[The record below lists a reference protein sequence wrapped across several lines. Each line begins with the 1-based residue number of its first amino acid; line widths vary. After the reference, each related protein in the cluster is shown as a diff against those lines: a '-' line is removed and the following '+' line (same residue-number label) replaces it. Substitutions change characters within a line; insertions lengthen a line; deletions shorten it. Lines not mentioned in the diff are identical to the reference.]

1 MLWTRPSTRCFAVY
15 DGEAANRVAR
25 RQATGN
31 VMIQDDDNEPLC
43 QSSALTQRV
52 GRLMAAALVA
62 LTFAHPAAVFAQSG
76 VPGLVVT
83 TTAPPPGP
91 SMAAPPPAAPA
102 PSAPAAKP
110 KPKPSA
116 KKEAAAATGSL
127 NDGGPAAQGIVA
139 LVNDEPI
146 TAYEL
151 HQRAQFMTL
160 TSDFGERAKANMKA
174 IAENPKTSERMQE
187 ILKETIAANPGKSRE
202 QVIAAFEERKKA
214 FVVSLQQ
221 QAVASAKSSMLP
233 GLKKKALDEL
243 IEERLKLQ
251 EAKKTSVTITDDE
264 VEKSFKGVAERNK
277 MTADQFVA
285 HIKAQGADASVMKA
299 RFKASF
305 AWREVIRR
313 RFGHQIN
320 VSSRDVDRIAAA
332 ATSTDG
338 DVVELQLHK
347 IALGTTGKSDQTIL
361 AQSYTEAET
370 LRQKFTGCKNT
381 AALVKGNPNARF
393 EDLGFRKASTLA
405 EPTKSILLSA
415 SNGEM
420 VPAILTGT
428 GAELYAVCGRRTA
441 KVDDQKRQAA
451 ENELQ
456 MKEFERL
463 AQRHLADLRKDALIE
478 MR

>member
-1 MLWTRPSTRCFAVY
+1 M
-15 DGEAANRVAR
+15 ANRVR
-25 RQATGN
+25 RHVTGK
-31 VMIQDDDNEPLC
+31 VMIQNDHNGPF
-43 QSSALTQRV
+43 SKSTGLTSYV
-52 GRLMAAALVA
+52 LFVLVA
-62 LTFAHPAAVFAQSG
+62 SVMSLALSPAHVVLAQSG

-91 SMAAPPPAAPA
+91 PMVAPTPPPAPAPPPAA
-102 PSAPAAKP
+102 AAKP
-110 KPKPSA
+110 KPKPTA
-116 KKEAAAATGSL
+116 KKEASASTGSVS
-127 NDGGPAAQGIVA
+127 DAGTGAQGIVA

-160 TSDFGERAKANMKA
+160 TSNFGERAKANMKA
-174 IAENPKTSERMQE
+174 IAENPKTNERVQE

-202 QVIAAFEERKKA
+202 QIIAAFEERKKA
-214 FVVSLQQ
+214 FVISLQQ
-221 QAVASAKSSMLP
+221 QAIASAKSSLLP
-233 GLKKKALDEL
+233 GLKKKALEEL

-251 EAKKTSVTITDDE
+251 EAKKNNINITDDE
-264 VEKSFKGVAERNK
+264 VEKAFKGVAERNK
-277 MTADQFVA
+277 MTSEQFVA
-285 HIKAQGADASVMKA
+285 HIQAQGADARVMKA

-320 VSSRDVDRIAAA
+320 VSVRDVDRIAAA
-332 ATSTDG
+332 ATSAEG

-347 IALGTTGKSDQTIL
+347 ISLGASGKTDQTGL

-370 LRQKFTGCKNT
+370 LRQKFSTCKST
-381 AALVKGNPNARF
+381 AALAKNHPNAKF
-393 EDLGFRKASTLA
+393 EDMGFRKASTLA

-415 SNGEM
+415 NDGEM

>member
-1 MLWTRPSTRCFAVY
+1 MHDDQNELDMNTTMLR
-15 DGEAANRVAR
+15 
-25 RQATGN
+25 
-31 VMIQDDDNEPLC
+31 L
-43 QSSALTQRV
+43 
-52 GRLMAAALVA
+52 GRLTAFIVA
-62 LTFAHPAAVFAQSG
+62 GVIISAPVGLHAQTSS

-91 SMAAPPPAAPA
+91 LVAAPPPAVAPA
-102 PSAPAAKP
+102 PANQPPAAVKP
-110 KPKPSA
+110 KPKPTA
-116 KKEAAAATGSL
+116 KRETAAATGSI
-127 NDGGPAAQGIVA
+127 NDGGGGAQGIVA

-146 TAYEL
+146 TAYEV

-160 TSDFGERAKANMKA
+160 TSDFTERAKANMKS
-174 IAENPKTSERMQE
+174 IAENPKTTERVQE

-221 QAVASAKSSMLP
+221 QAVASAKSSMIP
-233 GLKKKALDEL
+233 GLRKKALEEL
-243 IEERLKLQ
+243 IEERLKFQ
-251 EAKKTSVTITDDE
+251 EAKRTSVTISDDE
-264 VEKSFKGVAERNK
+264 VEKAFKGIAERNK

-285 HIKAQGADASVMKA
+285 HIKAQGADARVMKA

-332 ATSTDG
+332 ATSADG
-338 DVVELQLHK
+338 DVLELQLHK
-347 IALGTTGKSDQTIL
+347 IALGTTAKAGKPDQTVL
-361 AQSYTEAET
+361 AQSYSEAET
-370 LRQKFTGCKNT
+370 LRQKFAGCKNT
-381 AALVKGNPNARF
+381 AALVKGNPNAKF
-393 EDLGFRKASTLA
+393 EDLGFRKASTLS

-415 SNGEM
+415 SDGEM
-420 VPAILTGT
+420 VPAILTGA